1 METEVI
7 EKPRTGSARTIA
19 RKILKDTK
27 ITEAPVSLWRV
38 IKHLQSSSDLSVMPY
53 GFGDKVSG
61 MLVMVDESAT
71 IGYNNSQHWHR
82 RRFTIAHEIGHLI
95 MGHTCSDNFSDYRE
109 KEANE
114 FAAELLMPL
123 AVLKKDF
130 KQIGVLKTLAE
141 RYIVSEEAMCRHLMY
156 CRLLK

>member
-95 MGHTCSDNFSDYRE
+95 MGHTCNDNFSDYRE